1 MRVIALVAVAG
12 ILVAAAGT
20 IAARSATS
28 ESALAEIDLFNVC
41 DSATTYGLR
50 AELPL
55 DAAKRNASDS
65 VYMTYAGADASKTT
79 VQCQF
84 EGEQVV
90 WHVVEAES
98 PKGLIPQAAEALPAT
113 VLSFKLTDAGVDIA
127 PAA

>member
-12 ILVAAAGT
+12 ILVAAGGT
-20 IAARSATS
+20 IAARSAGD
-28 ESALAEIDLFNVC
+28 SALAEIDLFNVC
-41 DSATTYGLR
+41 DSATTVGLR

-55 DAAKRNASDS
+55 DAAKRNAPDS

-84 EGEQVV
+84 DGDQVI

-98 PKGLIPQAAEALPAT
+98 PQGLIPQAAEALPAT
-113 VLSFKLTDAGVDIA
+113 VLSFELTDEGVDLTPTA
-127 PAA
+127 